1 MNIGTK
7 ILKKK
12 KQNLAKQIN
21 LHIKQIIQNDQV
33 EFIQECKVDS
43 TYKKQSI

>member
-12 KQNLAKQIN
+12 KKQNLAKQIH

-33 EFIQECKVDS
+33 EFI
-43 TYKKQSI
+43 